1 MNTEERARE
10 RALREEQ
17 AEAHAQS
24 AASSAADASSA
35 KAPTSP
41 SAQAAFARD
50 AAAAV
55 ASPSSPSRRKI
66 ALALGSRD
74 ANDTALLCA
83 YAARKIL
90 VPDDHLTVLHV
101 SEAPTPTWV
110 RHSRACMCA
119 CRCACA
125 RGAARCRPAGVRC
138 CVRAPRVLFAMRVMD
153 ARACHMRAQ
162 VTRGEK
168 RATEWSAEQLPAW
181 VPDSLASL
189 LRKWPDAS
197 RVTAAEL
204 DAGAVAP
211 ADAVID
217 FCASELRPDILM
229 LGSRPRGMLQRAFVS
244 SVSSY
249 VVRARRA
256 ARA

>member
-17 AEAHAQS
+17 AEARAQS
-24 AASSAADASSA
+24 AAANTTTAA
-35 KAPTSP
+35 KAPTGSAPP

-90 VPDDHLTVLHV
+90 SPDDHLTVLHV

-110 RHSRACMCA
+110 RPSRASLLVCLCV
-119 CRCACA
+119 CA
-125 RGAARCRPAGVRC
+125 RAGRAGVRC
-138 CVRAPRVLFAMRVMD
+138 CVGARAFLCCDALLTH
-153 ARACHMRAQ
+153 ARACLFACAQ

-249 VVRARRA
+249 VVRACRA